1 MTKKSLLGADFSGFS
16 AFGPIISYMI
26 QLSII
31 IAISITIIIYTI
43 IIFIYIYICDRYT
56 HIYILYLNIYIEI
69 KPQLIQLIRKPQVI

>member
-1 MTKKSLLGADFSGFS
+1 MPKEFDIYIYILDLFRCLVTKKSLLGADFSGFS

-43 IIFIYIYICDRYT
+43 IIFIYIYTYVTDI
-56 HIYILYLNIYIEI
+56 HISIYCI
-69 KPQLIQLIRKPQVI
+69 